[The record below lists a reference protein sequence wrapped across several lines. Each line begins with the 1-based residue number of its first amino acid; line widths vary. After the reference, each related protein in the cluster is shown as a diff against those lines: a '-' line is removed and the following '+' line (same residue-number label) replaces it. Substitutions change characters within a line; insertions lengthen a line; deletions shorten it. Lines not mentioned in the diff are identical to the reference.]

1 MNNNEK
7 NILYHHDEH
16 GSICYGSDYRQ
27 PHGGEFSVV
36 ALAWLD
42 WQLKKNREAA
52 KMFVGK
58 KNLLSQRKE
67 WTLEK
72 NKKMK

>member
-52 KMFVGK
+52 K
-58 KNLLSQRKE
+58 
-67 WTLEK
+67 
-72 NKKMK
+72 KMK